1 MVQGQGR
8 GSHKT
13 THDAGG
19 REGAGFSFPVGATR
33 DSGGGAALAW
43 RRGGVISALLSL
55 LPSVAVCCSGPGAAC
70 ASGSPSPF
78 QNSLC
83 GVLVLKSC

>member
-1 MVQGQGR
+1 MHGQGR

-13 THDAGG
+13 THDAGS
-19 REGAGFSFPVGATR
+19 REGAGFSFPIGATR

-43 RRGGVISALLSL
+43 RRGGVINALLFL
-55 LPSVAVCCSGPGAAC
+55 LPPIAVCCGPGAAC
-70 ASGSPSPF
+70 VSGSPSPF
-78 QNSLC
+78 QNSLR